1 MPNGAARVDRIETG
15 PRSSSLA
22 LGVSDSLAVYVA
34 RRALTAVLVAVALSA
49 LTFLMLRLL
58 TPESFP
64 DPRALHVELVDY
76 LADVFLRADFGNSL
90 QQPFL
95 PVRTMLLDAL
105 PADLSLLI
113 GAVIIGPALGIA
125 GGMVCVRRPRSLA
138 ARALGALAA
147 IFLCAPVYFVGFLT
161 ILLFAPS
168 VGAPIPIFLVTTN
181 TYAGLTDDPVTWL
194 RSLVVPWIVA
204 GLPLAAMCLRMIR
217 GTLPEV
223 LNEDFVRTATAK
235 GLTPRRIAFRH
246 TLPVA
251 LPATISLVGAYMP
264 VLLAN
269 VILVEAVFGI
279 PGIYRLIPGA
289 VDNRN
294 FPLLQAIVI
303 VAAILVVV
311 ANAIA
316 DMILAALDPRV
327 RLTS

>member
-1 MPNGAARVDRIETG
+1 M
-15 PRSSSLA
+15 
-22 LGVSDSLAVYVA
+22 SDSFAVYAA
-34 RRALTAVLVAVALSA
+34 RRALTAVLVAITLSA
-49 LTFLMLRLL
+49 VTFLMLRVL

-64 DPRALHVELVDY
+64 DPRGLHVELADY
-76 LADVFLRADFGNSL
+76 LVDVFVHADFGVSE
-90 QQPFL
+90 QRPFL

-113 GAVIIGPALGIA
+113 GALVAGSALGIA
-125 GGMVCVRRPRSLA
+125 GGLVC
-138 ARALGALAA
+138 ARHPHSIVSRLLGALAA
-147 IFLCAPVYFVGFLT
+147 IALCAPVYFVGFLT

-168 VGAPIPIFLVTTN
+168 VDAPIPIGVVTTN
-181 TYAGLTDDPVTWL
+181 SYAGLTEDPSAWL
-194 RSLVVPWIVA
+194 RALLVPWFVA
-204 GLPLAAMCLRMIR
+204 GLPLAAMCLRMVR
-217 GTLPEV
+217 ATLPDV
-223 LNEDFVRTATAK
+223 LEEDFVRTATAK
-235 GLTPRRIAFRH
+235 GLAPRRISLLH

-251 LPATISLVGAYMP
+251 LPATISLIGAYMP

-303 VAAILVVV
+303 VAAILVVI

-327 RLTS
+327 RVTS